1 MSSFVKSTNTAI
13 IPREKGYFFPA
24 EWSPHRATWLTLPLN
39 DESWPGKMEIIYGT
53 FFDFVLLI
61 SGDEQACINVHTARL
76 EKFVRE
82 TSIKKGIDLQKLE
95 IYIHPSNDCWCRD
108 HGPAFL
114 VNKNG
119 EKLVVD
125 WQYNGWGNKYAFELD
140 NRVPELV
147 SAALGLQKI
156 DVKMVMEG
164 GSVDFNGEG
173 TVLTTSSCLLN
184 QNRNPHLSRKNIEN
198 NLMDFYGVE
207 QILWLENGLA
217 GDDTDGHIDDI
228 TRFISNDTV
237 VTAIEDHADDINY
250 IPLKKNREN
259 LSRMRLKN
267 GKQLNIIEIP
277 LPSPLFKGKDRLPAS
292 YLNFYITNKKVIVP
306 LFNSSVDEKAL
317 DILQSCFPDRNVVGI
332 DSRILVEGSGSFHC
346 LSQQEPI

>member
-1 MSSFVKSTNTAI
+1 
-13 IPREKGYFFPA
+13 
-24 EWSPHRATWLTLPLN
+24 
-39 DESWPGKMEIIYGT
+39 
-53 FFDFVLLI
+53 
-61 SGDEQACINVHTARL
+61 
-76 EKFVRE
+76 
-82 TSIKKGIDLQKLE
+82 
-95 IYIHPSNDCWCRD
+95 
-108 HGPAFL
+108 
-114 VNKNG
+114 
-119 EKLVVD
+119 
-125 WQYNGWGNKYAFELD
+125 
-140 NRVPELV
+140 
-147 SAALGLQKI
+147 
-156 DVKMVMEG
+156 
-164 GSVDFNGEG
+164 
-173 TVLTTSSCLLN
+173 
-184 QNRNPHLSRKNIEN
+184 
-198 NLMDFYGVE
+198 MDFYGVE